1 MYRRWKDNWPS
12 CMTVWQAHG
21 LLFLL
26 CVTRGRLNE
35 RHRSSVTK
43 RHFGE
48 RTRQEMC
55 VLCFVFIHF
64 VSTFFLFINIC
75 SCIRGMTNTQSVSW
89 NQFYKWHS
97 RLQISVGSLTG
108 SRLPNKGQHIFF
120 FFPLSSVFGSH
131 FISPVILHVTLIA
144 FDKLMLL
151 GPSFFLLDISD
162 CIDIYIL

>member
-1 MYRRWKDNWPS
+1 
-12 CMTVWQAHG
+12 MTVWQAHG

-35 RHRSSVTK
+35 RHRLSVTK
-43 RHFGE
+43 RHFRE

-55 VLCFVFIHF
+55 VLFLWGFFYSFCFH
-64 VSTFFLFINIC
+64 FFLFINIF

-108 SRLPNKGQHIFF
+108 SRFPTKVNTF
-120 FFPLSSVFGSH
+120 FFPTQFR
-131 FISPVILHVTLIA
+131 FQQVTLH
-144 FDKLMLL
+144 FSRHFTCYSNCV
-151 GPSFFLLDISD
+151 PSFFLLDISD

>member
-1 MYRRWKDNWPS
+1 
-12 CMTVWQAHG
+12 MTVWQAHG

-35 RHRSSVTK
+35 RHRPSVTK

-55 VLCFVFIHF
+55 VLFLWVFFYSFCFH
-64 VSTFFLFINIC
+64 FFLFINIC

-108 SRLPNKGQHIFF
+108 SRFPTKVNTF
-120 FFPLSSVFGSH
+120 FFPLSSVFDRSH

-144 FDKLMLL
+144 FDKLIFLS
-151 GPSFFLLDISD
+151 PSFFLLDISD